1 MPSSTPGGTS
11 DRPAVR
17 PLRFAQGRL
26 SDRPT
31 LHLPPPGEMLS
42 AMQRRSFPSLTVFL
56 VLGVAG
62 LAACE
67 RRGGCTGA
75 NCGTIIDAAVAE
87 PGTLLPP
94 SSEDVVANDI
104 DEQLLLKVAHVMMTV
119 YIL

>member
-17 PLRFAQGRL
+17 PP
-26 SDRPT
+26 DRPT

-42 AMQRRSFPSLTVFL
+42 AMLRRSSPQLPVFIVL
-56 VLGVAG
+56 VVAL
-62 LAACE
+62 LASCE

-75 NCGTIIDAAVAE
+75 NCGTLIDAQVAE

-94 SSEDVVANDI
+94 SSEDIVANDI
-104 DEQLLLKVAHVMMTV
+104 GEQ
-119 YIL
+119 